1 MENEFLELIKS
12 FEDIKFSYDPEWL
25 TPTEKY
31 PDASSNFDPEN
42 HVKRA
47 TIDLGDVLLSVV
59 GGSGMYGD
67 GIGSFEVAFLDK
79 DTREFVEGS
88 NYLNDD
94 IGGFISTEPQS
105 YVSKDTIMRIIESK
119 KSNNNKEVNIKKFIS
134 SQLME
139 LVFLEKKERK
149 ESLEFMAK
157 NLDLNDDLQKKVS
170 EILLGIASESEKPKL
185 TKSKKTKQRKTKT
198 TKSEPES
205 VDFSALIDEE
215 LDFCSAIDE
224 CLI

>member
-1 MENEFLELIKS
+1 MNEFIELINS
-12 FEDIKFSYDPEWL
+12 FEDIKFEYDPPES
-25 TPTEKY
+25 
-31 PDASSNFDPEN
+31 SSNFDPEN

-47 TIDLGDVLLSVV
+47 TIDLGDVLLSAV
-59 GGSGMYGD
+59 GGNGLYGNGM
-67 GIGSFEVAFLDK
+67 GSFEVAFLDK

-94 IGGFISTEPQS
+94 IRGFISAEPMS

-119 KSNNNKEVNIKKFIS
+119 KKNNNKEDNVKKSIS
-134 SQLME
+134 SRLME

-149 ESLEFMAK
+149 QSLELFA
-157 NLDLNDDLQKKVS
+157 NSLDLNDDLQKKVS
-170 EILLGIASESEKPKL
+170 DILLGIASESEKPKL